1 MAIKQ
6 IVCSGTPY
14 EIGHKHGSQAF
25 EEISRAIAFYAEM
38 FAKHSKL
45 DWPQVQDLA
54 QDFNGLIMNKWPR
67 YYQELKGVADGAKRD
82 LIDIIALNVRTE
94 IVFGQ
99 FSDGCTSLYYQ
110 DSEHSF
116 QGQNWDWDTEQAANL
131 IHLTVIQQ
139 GLPTIKMITEAGIIG
154 KIGLNSAGVGI
165 CFNAIRAKGVDKTRI
180 PVHLGLR
187 IALESLSA
195 LQAVE
200 SIEEVGMASSAHI
213 LIGDA
218 TTSIGL
224 EFTSSTFARIPVN
237 EKGYI
242 VHSNHMLL
250 PHAGINEPAWLNDS
264 PVRVHTMG
272 ENIER
277 LGGTLS
283 WETFGSLFRDETNY
297 PCSINRAC
305 GTGSDIATLFN
316 IVMNLRR
323 KVAEV
328 IMGRPSDPGGERIV
342 LAFEE

>member
-14 EIGHKHGSQAF
+14 EIGHKHGSQAS
-25 EEISRAIAFYAEM
+25 EEISRAIAFYAKM

-45 DWPQVQDLA
+45 DWPQVRDLA
-54 QDFNGLIMNKWPR
+54 RDFDGLIMHQWPR
-67 YYQELKGVADGAKRD
+67 YYEELKGIADGAKID

-99 FSDGCTSLYYQ
+99 FSDGCTSLYHQ

-131 IHLTVIQQ
+131 IQLTVIQQ
-139 GLPTIKMITEAGIIG
+139 DLPTIKMITEAGIIG
-154 KIGLNSAGVGI
+154 KIGLNSTGVGI
-165 CFNAIRAKGVDKTRI
+165 CFNAIRAKGLDKTRI

-187 IALESLSA
+187 IALESASA

-200 SIEEVGMASSAHI
+200 SIEKIGMASSAHI

-218 TTSIGL
+218 TTAIGL
-224 EFTSSTFARIPVN
+224 EFTSSTFARIPLN

-250 PHAGINEPAWLNDS
+250 PHPGIDEPTWLKDS
-264 PVRVHTMG
+264 PVRVQTMG
-272 ENIER
+272 ENIEK
-277 LGGTLS
+277 LQGALS
-283 WETFGSLFRDETNY
+283 WETFGGLFRDETNY
-297 PCSINRAC
+297 PCSINRAADER
-305 GTGSDIATLFN
+305 SEIATLFN
-316 IVMNLRR
+316 IIMDLRTR
-323 KVAEV
+323 SAEV
-328 IMGRPSDPGGERIV
+328 IMGRPSDAAAERIV
-342 LAFEE
+342 LAFE